1 MTFQERWAEGP
12 PVGPAELLTP
22 EEVRELSKTLVGS
35 TVRVHRLCRD
45 YLALWDDLNYER
57 QISDDAIKELTFER
71 DRNLDLT
78 IKVDGLRKALEKF
91 NTVLVDAYLGNTD
104 D

>member
-12 PVGPAELLTP
+12 PDEPRNLLTP
-22 EEVRELSKTLVGS
+22 NEIQDWLALGGAISPK
-35 TVRVHRLCRD
+35 HLCQD
-45 YLALWDDLNYER
+45 YLTLWGELDHER
-57 QISDDAIKELTFER
+57 QISDDAIQELTLER

-78 IKVDGLRKALEKF
+78 VKVDGLRKALEKF